1 MPQRMKKNQKQ
12 NVPRKAQNMRK
23 PDQRQKLAAEFNSMY
38 RPMLTSSEPRKRSNG
53 TVQLSKCAL
62 KYALAIAS
70 PFNVAARG
78 ACIPTVPAP
87 ESFKT
92 TGFIRGTAFIGTA
105 GVGYILVAPCLAKDM
120 PALFCTNALYTGTST
135 LILSA
140 TNTLVPGIVPLNVSG
155 TPFISSNFVGGN
167 DGQPNVSGRCVS
179 AGLSVQYVGTLMNTS
194 GVVYALR
201 DPSHNN
207 VSLTATGGITGA
219 SAQSLGLRNEAS
231 VCPFTSEKCTV
242 VDFSADMA
250 ETGYPLPNQALS
262 FPRNATHSIY
272 PYCNA
277 NDSYGL
283 TSGVAFG
290 TYSVTGLTVGA
301 ATSIILFTGVPGSAV
316 QFEYVQHCEYIGP
329 GAASLVS
336 SSESDLPGL
345 SKVLGAAETI
355 VERSNAQP
363 KATRWGLMRDS
374 LAEIARATAPV
385 VLPMMESAV
394 MALLA

>member
-140 TNTLVPGIVPLNVSG
+140 RGFRHGFNSKHQHC
-155 TPFISSNFVGGN
+155 FHHYS
-167 DGQPNVSGRCVS
+167 GQPE
-179 AGLSVQYVGTLMNTS
+179 
-194 GVVYALR
+194 
-201 DPSHNN
+201 
-207 VSLTATGGITGA
+207 
-219 SAQSLGLRNEAS
+219 QSWR
-231 VCPFTSEKCTV
+231 
-242 VDFSADMA
+242 
-250 ETGYPLPNQALS
+250 
-262 FPRNATHSIY
+262 R
-272 PYCNA
+272 
-277 NDSYGL
+277 
-283 TSGVAFG
+283 
-290 TYSVTGLTVGA
+290 
-301 ATSIILFTGVPGSAV
+301 PGHFHA
-316 QFEYVQHCEYIGP
+316 
-329 GAASLVS
+329 
-336 SSESDLPGL
+336 
-345 SKVLGAAETI
+345 
-355 VERSNAQP
+355 
-363 KATRWGLMRDS
+363 
-374 LAEIARATAPV
+374 APV
-385 VLPMMESAV
+385 FRPAYQQR
-394 MALLA
+394 